1 MGWLGDVLMQIT
13 VKLVGA
19 FQVGRFKEE
28 ARCYPAGISVQDV
41 VEQLKLPRQILG
53 IVLINGVHAGFDD
66 ILVEGDR
73 LTLLPILD
81 GG

>member
-1 MGWLGDVLMQIT
+1 MQIT

-19 FQVGRFKEE
+19 FQVGRFKEDV
-28 ARCYPAGISVQDV
+28 RCYPVGSSVQDV
-41 VEQLKLPRQILG
+41 VDNLQLPQQILG

-66 ILVEGDR
+66 VLSEGDR

>member
-1 MGWLGDVLMQIT
+1 MQIT

-19 FQVGRFKEE
+19 FQDGRFREDV
-28 ARCYPAGISVQDV
+28 RCYSDGTSVQQV
-41 VEQLKLPRQILG
+41 VDTLQLPQQILG
-53 IVLINGVHAGFDD
+53 IVLINGVHADFEDV
-66 ILVEGDR
+66 LSEGDR

>member
-1 MGWLGDVLMQIT
+1 MQIT

-28 ARCYPAGISVQDV
+28 TFCYPDGIAVQEV
-41 VEQLKLPRQILG
+41 VNDLQLPRQILG

-66 ILVEGDR
+66 SLADGDR